1 MASESTI
8 RLLIVENS
16 RNDAEAYNTA
26 VLTAGIPVRP
36 VILKKSE
43 ELPDVLR
50 QHSPDVIIIN
60 AKNTLLKLSELIDI
74 LKKNKRLIPV
84 IVVCDQE
91 SDMPIVAAI
100 QAGARDRVLK
110 QHLDHLK
117 TVVLREYQYAL
128 LAQENEK
135 LRKAYQESEAR
146 CRNLLDSSRDAIAY
160 VHEGMHVY
168 ANKTYLET
176 FGFESFD
183 DMEGLPILDLV
194 APEKQSDFKSFFRG
208 LNGSSQK
215 EITTLE
221 TELRHIE
228 DSIFKG
234 KMEFQPATIDGE
246 SCIEI
251 VIRKEVDSKLLEE
264 QLNKLSRLDTLTG
277 LLNRPSFIEEI
288 NLRITKVKDGAHF
301 VLFEVGLDRFK
312 EIQEKVGLLGSDT
325 VIAEMAGIIKKHL
338 KDIYIAGRYE
348 GSRYLILTDHKDEK
362 SLTRFGETLIKATAN
377 HICDIEGKSINI
389 HCSIGAC
396 NIDDETLDV
405 NEIIARAEKAYFA
418 ASEDAINKLKVYQP
432 KEGEMTQKQLD
443 TAWVKSIRSALDK
456 NRFKLL
462 FQPIVQLDGANIERY
477 EVFVEMLDEKGE
489 RVSPKEFLP
498 AAERTQMSK
507 IIDRWVISNA
517 LKLLVDRL
525 KTVPNT
531 VFFIKLTGASLEDTQ
546 LFRWISERIKEHDLP
561 KGRLIF
567 EVKEEA
573 VISHLRQAQA
583 FATLLKTVHCGFAI
597 DDFGTGPDPFKL
609 LEHVPAQY
617 LKFDKI
623 FTHELAKND
632 HNQEAMTRITE
643 KAKSLSKSMIVQ
655 RVEDAATLS
664 VLWGIG
670 AKLIQGQFFQGPS
683 EKMEYDFSSG
693 VV

>member
-8 RLLIVENS
+8 RLLIIENS

-26 VLTAGIPVRP
+26 VLTAGVPVRS
-36 VILKKSE
+36 VMLKKSE
-43 ELPDVLR
+43 ELPDILR
-50 QHSPDVIIIN
+50 QHFPDVIIIN
-60 AKNTLLKLSELIDI
+60 AKNILIKLTELVNI
-74 LKKNKRLIPV
+74 LKKSKRIIPV

-91 SDMPIVAAI
+91 LDMSVVTAM
-100 QAGARDRVLK
+100 QTGARDRVLK
-110 QHLDHLK
+110 QNLDHLK
-117 TVVLREYQYAL
+117 TVVVREYEYAL
-128 LAQENEK
+128 SSQENEK
-135 LRKAYQESEAR
+135 LKKAYQESEAR

-176 FGFESFD
+176 FGFEDFD
-183 DMEGLPILDLV
+183 DLEGLPILDLV

-208 LNGSSQK
+208 LNGSS
-215 EITTLE
+215 EESAVLE
-221 TELRHIE
+221 TELKDTE
-228 DSIFKG
+228 DSVFKG
-234 KMEFQPATIDGE
+234 KMEFQPAAIDGE
-246 SCIEI
+246 PCIEI
-251 VIRKEVDSKLLEE
+251 VIRKEIDSKLLEE
-264 QLNKLSRLDTLTG
+264 QLNKLSQLDTLTG
-277 LLNRPSFIEEI
+277 LFNRPSFIEEL
-288 NLRITKVKDGAHF
+288 NKRISKVKDGSHF

-312 EIQEKVGLLGSDT
+312 EIQEKVGLLGSDA
-325 VIAEMAGIIKKHL
+325 VIAEMANLIKKHL
-338 KDIYIAGRYE
+338 KETYIAGRYE

-362 SLTRFGETLIKATAN
+362 ALFRFAETLIKATAN

-405 NEIIARAEKAYFA
+405 NEIIARSEKAYFE
-418 ASEDAINKLKVYQP
+418 ASETGKDKFKIYKP

-443 TAWVKSIRSALDK
+443 TAWVKRIRSALDK

-477 EVFVEMLDEKGE
+477 EVFVEMLDEQGE
-489 RVSPKEFLP
+489 RVSPNEFLP

-517 LKLLVDRL
+517 LTQLVTRL
-525 KTVPNT
+525 KITPNT
-531 VFFIKLTGASLEDTQ
+531 LFFIKLTGASLEDTQ

-573 VISHLRQAQA
+573 VISNLRQAQA
-583 FATLLKTVHCGFAI
+583 FATLLKTIHCGFAI
-597 DDFGTGPDPFKL
+597 DDFGTGPEPFKL

-617 LKFDKI
+617 LKFDKV
-623 FTHELAKND
+623 FTQDLAKNEQ
-632 HNQEAMTRITE
+632 NQDVMTQITD
-643 KAKSLSKSMIVQ
+643 KAKSLNKSMIVQ

-664 VLWGIG
+664 VLWNIG
-670 AKLIQGQFFQGPS
+670 AKLIQGKFFQGPS